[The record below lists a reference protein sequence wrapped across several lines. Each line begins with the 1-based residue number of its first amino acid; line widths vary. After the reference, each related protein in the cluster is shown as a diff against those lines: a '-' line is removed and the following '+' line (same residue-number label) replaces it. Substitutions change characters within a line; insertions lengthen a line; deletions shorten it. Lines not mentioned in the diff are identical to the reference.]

1 MYAWSI
7 KNHHC
12 TTFLCAAFFSPFFP
26 PPHSCLLCCVKAT
39 EKYIFSTCFFLIWR
53 FHTSPLFWSR
63 PIYSLIKLP
72 VTGKVHLRQKVWK
85 VSVRYDAYGETAIRY
100 CLREHHTNIDLE
112 IELIRKQL
120 IPVKGKIEEEKYLLL
135 MSRVRLNVV
144 VFALS
149 CVVIWNCD
157 DFFR

>member
-12 TTFLCAAFFSPFFP
+12 TTFLCAAFFFSLLPPATFVFVVLCESDREIYLFNMLLSDLAFP
-26 PPHSCLLCCVKAT
+26 H
-39 EKYIFSTCFFLIWR
+39 F
-53 FHTSPLFWSR
+53 SPLWSR

-85 VSVRYDAYGETAIRY
+85 VSVRYDAYGETAIRN